1 MILEDPGII
10 EEGLRILDAHLMAGR
25 HGLIDLLGVDG
36 CGSFVVLEIDRGNE
50 AELLS
55 RLHEHQSWVASQALF
70 LRRLYATGPSNPF
83 RPPRAMALSRRFS
96 ERFLQEIEELKQ
108 PVTLLHYRILFL
120 QGLPALYLEPARDD
134 EIPAPGPVS
143 DSVESLPLEPER
155 LTPEEWEAFY
165 GFERRRLAV
174 KPDEERVNR

>member
-1 MILEDPGII
+1 
-10 EEGLRILDAHLMAGR
+10 
-25 HGLIDLLGVDG
+25 
-36 CGSFVVLEIDRGNE
+36 
-50 AELLS
+50 
-55 RLHEHQSWVASQALF
+55 
-70 LRRLYATGPSNPF
+70 
-83 RPPRAMALSRRFS
+83 MALSRRFS
-96 ERFLQEIEELKQ
+96 ERFLQEIEELKP
-108 PVTLLHYRILFL
+108 PVTPLHYRILFL

-134 EIPAPGPVS
+134 EILAPGPVI